1 MLVMLAFEQ
10 LAVKISQ
17 QANGVPAGTV
27 RQRYIKVEDA
37 ECARW
42 W

>member
-1 MLVMLAFEQ
+1 MLVFEQ

-17 QANGVPAGTV
+17 QANGVPASTA
-27 RQRYIKVEDA
+27 RQRYIKVEEP